1 MLSSSQGINL
11 GEKLQGKNRAKL
23 ENAWENEWKWARR
36 KGKLTG
42 RHVEEEEVAED
53 GNDMSSN
60 GETSSSDGIWPP
72 VMARVVAADN
82 ANNSFDTEEFGAPI
96 FVGKGK
102 YQVLCQIGKGS
113 FGNVF
118 LARSVKT
125 GKEVALKV
133 ELATCARPK
142 VPREV

>member
-1 MLSSSQGINL
+1 M
-11 GEKLQGKNRAKL
+11 
-23 ENAWENEWKWARR
+23 
-36 KGKLTG
+36 
-42 RHVEEEEVAED
+42 EEEEVAED